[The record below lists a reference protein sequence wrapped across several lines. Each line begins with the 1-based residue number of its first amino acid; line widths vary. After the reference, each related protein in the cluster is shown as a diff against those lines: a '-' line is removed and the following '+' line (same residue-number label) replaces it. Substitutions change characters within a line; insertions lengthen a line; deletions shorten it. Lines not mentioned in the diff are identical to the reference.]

1 MGYICKCKQLLLW
14 DCSQFFLSK
23 ISKSISRHCL
33 KFCDSSIRHLNI
45 SPPPKPAAGAPFCKA
60 LFFGFFWSNNPQ
72 FWLFS
77 YKVGYLKLIKRNNR
91 IDEIK
96 VEKKSRSFQEHEKRN
111 PKNCDSL
118 QKVSPS
124 HSSHNQR

>member
-1 MGYICKCKQLLLW
+1 
-14 DCSQFFLSK
+14 
-23 ISKSISRHCL
+23 
-33 KFCDSSIRHLNI
+33 LNI
-45 SPPPKPAAGAPFCKA
+45 CPPPKPAAGAPFCTA
-60 LFFGFFWSNNPQ
+60 LFFGLFWSNNPPL
-72 FWLFS
+72 WLFS
-77 YKVGYLKLIKRNNR
+77 YKVGYIKLVKYNNR

-111 PKNCDSL
+111 QKNCDSL